1 LDIRQINY
9 FLRVVEE
16 SSVTRAAEKLNIA
29 QPTLSKSIRYLEHQ
43 LGVALFERLPR
54 GVKLT
59 VYGEKLLDHA
69 RHVEVQMGE
78 AIRDIQGL
86 KSGHVGNVR
95 IGAGPSWL
103 RRLLPEAIAEVLD
116 ERPDITISVTG
127 GFDESLRSELLDGDL
142 DFVIAELPL
151 KGIEQDFHLEPL
163 TEDRLCICARRG
175 HGLEGRKNIPIAVL
189 QGLQWV
195 LPSGKTLARR
205 KLDALM
211 LSQGMQ
217 LPTRVTEADS
227 MSFILALIRESDAIT
242 YTITSALTSQDGQD
256 IIILDAPGLEANRS
270 AGLIFRNTKLLS
282 PAAEFVVGKVRK
294 IAHRNPTN

>member
-1 LDIRQINY
+1 MDIRQISY

-16 SSVTRAAEKLNIA
+16 GSVTRAAERLNIA
-29 QPTLSKSIRYLEHQ
+29 QPTLSKSIKYLEHQ
-43 LGVALFERLPR
+43 LGVELFQRLPR

-78 AIRDIQGL
+78 AIRDIRGI

-116 ERPDITISVTG
+116 ERPDITISVSG
-127 GFDESLRSELLDGDL
+127 GFDESLLSDLSAGDL

-151 KGIEQDFHLEPL
+151 QGLEQDFHLERL

-175 HGLEGRKNIPIAVL
+175 HALQGEKNIPITML
-189 QGLQWV
+189 QSLQWV
-195 LPSGKTLARR
+195 LPSGRTLARK

-211 LSQGMQ
+211 LSQGLQ
-217 LPTRVTEADS
+217 LPIRVTESDS
-227 MSFILALIRESDAIT
+227 MSFILALVRESDAIT
-242 YTITSALTSQDGQD
+242 YTITSALTSQDGQG
-256 IIILDAPGLEANRS
+256 IVILDAPEVEANRS
-270 AGLIFRNTKLLS
+270 AGMIFRNSKLLS
-282 PAAEFVVGKVRK
+282 PAAAFVVEKVRK
-294 IAHRNPTN
+294 IAHSNPTN